1 MPARRA
7 NARSVDARPVDALV
21 SLGPVCRRWLEGIGV
36 RTVADLRAMG
46 AVEAFGRVRAREG
59 PHAATRNLLYGLHAA
74 LAGVHW
80 MTVDEATKV
89 RLCEAAGIAPPAR
102 RRGG

>member
-1 MPARRA
+1 MR
-7 NARSVDARPVDALV
+7 ARSVDACPTDALL

-36 RTVADLRAMG
+36 RTVGDLRAMG

-59 PHAATRNLLYGLHAA
+59 AKAATRNLLYALHAA

-80 MTVDEATKV
+80 LAVDEATKA
-89 RLCEAAGIAPPAR
+89 RLCEEAGIAPPVR
-102 RRGG
+102 RRGR